1 MPDNIHATV
10 DMTDFN
16 RAFKEY
22 MQVTSRTLQEA
33 VNQKLFDVCRFA
45 LKETYK
51 PDAGTIRSAMKTTC
65 DKYPLRTVA
74 EMIAIMKN
82 RGHEFDLAAEARKV
96 TNKAAGAAGYTRSG
110 WIKPMVKLMP
120 FIGKSSFTANG
131 VSKNVGPGDA
141 MPVTHNASNLEGA
154 VWNDVTA
161 ITHDALVTQY
171 KENGVQLAINAVV
184 ADIDNYIEKKLA
196 AVNKAF

>member
-1 MPDNIHATV
+1 
-10 DMTDFN
+10 
-16 RAFKEY
+16 
-22 MQVTSRTLQEA
+22 
-33 VNQKLFDVCRFA
+33 
-45 LKETYK
+45 
-51 PDAGTIRSAMKTTC
+51 MKTTC

-82 RGHEFDLAAEARKV
+82 RGHEFDLAAVARKV

-141 MPVTHNASNLEGA
+141 MPVKHPAITLEGSA
-154 VWNDVTA
+154 WNDVTA

-171 KENGVQLAINAVV
+171 KENGVQIAVEEVV
-184 ADIDNYIEKKLA
+184 ADIDGYLERKMQQAGK
-196 AVNKAF
+196 VF